1 MKHFLVVLFCSI
13 VLLGGAPAGAE
24 DNHGDNAP
32 GQQNGKDAPRRVRIT
47 ADRLETQ
54 DGPDS
59 NRAEF
64 SGHVQAVGEG
74 FDITSDH
81 LVVFYARE
89 AAQTADAPLNKSFDR
104 IIATGNVTIKAGERI
119 AKTEK
124 AVYDKN
130 RKIIIL
136 TGKNAT
142 VTGEDGF
149 ISGET
154 IIMHTDSESV
164 TVESSAGQRVEAV
177 IKAQPDNDNNR

>member
-1 MKHFLVVLFCSI
+1 MKRFLVVLFLSTV
-13 VLLGGAPAGAE
+13 VLTGSSAGAE
-24 DNHGDNAP
+24 NGAADTGS
-32 GQQNGKDAPRRVRIT
+32 GQSNGQNAPRRVRIT

-54 DGPDS
+54 SGPDS

-74 FDITSDH
+74 FDITADH

-89 AAQTADAPLNKSFDR
+89 AAPAADAPLDKSFDR

-177 IKAQPDNDNNR
+177 INAQPDNDNNR